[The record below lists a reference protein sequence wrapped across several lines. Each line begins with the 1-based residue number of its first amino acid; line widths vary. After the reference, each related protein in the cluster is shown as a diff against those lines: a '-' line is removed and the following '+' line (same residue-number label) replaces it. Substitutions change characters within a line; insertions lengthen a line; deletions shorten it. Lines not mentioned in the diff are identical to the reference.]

1 MKKLAEVKRIRCGS
15 VNTYLIEEHG
25 RAVLVDTGRN
35 GFEEKVLAQCRK
47 TKVELIVLTHGHAD
61 HVQNT
66 AYLRKELGV
75 PVALHKEDLSLIKDN
90 FKEPLRF
97 QGMLGMA
104 VAEVTEKS
112 FETDRIPEFTPEIF
126 IGEGDWLKDYGIN
139 ARIMGLPGHTRGSI
153 GIDLD
158 EKAVI
163 VGDALMNMFYPG
175 LSLVYWNRAEM
186 LKSADKIS
194 ALGARKVYFGHGSP
208 VENRAWNRTGI

>member
-1 MKKLAEVKRIRCGS
+1 MAEVKRIRCGS
-15 VNTYLIEEHG
+15 VNSYLIEEHG

-47 TKVELIVLTHGHAD
+47 TKVELIVLTHGHVD

-75 PVALHKEDLSLIKDN
+75 PVALHKEDLNLIKDN

-104 VAEVTEKS
+104 VAEVTAKS
-112 FETDRIPEFTPEIF
+112 SETDWIPEFTPEIF
-126 IGEGDWLKDYGIN
+126 IDEGDWLKDYGIN

-175 LSLVYWNRAEM
+175 LSLVYWDRAEM

-208 VENRAWNRTGI
+208 VENRTWNRTGN

>member
-15 VNTYLIEEHG
+15 VNSYLIEEHG

-47 TKVELIVLTHGHAD
+47 TKVELIVLTHGHVD

-75 PVALHKEDLSLIKDN
+75 PVALHKEDLNLIKDN
-90 FKEPLRF
+90 FMEPLRF
-97 QGMLGMA
+97 RGMLGMA
-104 VAEVTEKS
+104 VAEVTAKS
-112 FETDRIPEFTPEIF
+112 SETDRIPEFKPEIF
-126 IGEGDWLKDYGIN
+126 IDEGDWLKDYGIN

-175 LSLVYWNRAEM
+175 LSLVYWDRAKM

-208 VENRAWNRTGI
+208 VENRAWNRVGI

>member
-97 QGMLGMA
+97 QGMLGMT
-104 VAEVTEKS
+104 VAEVTAKS

>member
-1 MKKLAEVKRIRCGS
+1 MAEVKRIRCGS

-66 AYLRKELGV
+66 AYLRKKLGV

-90 FKEPLRF
+90 FTEPLRF

-104 VAEVTEKS
+104 VAEVTAKS

-175 LSLVYWNRAEM
+175 LSLVYWNRVEM

-194 ALGARKVYFGHGSP
+194 ALGARKVYFGHGCP

>member
-1 MKKLAEVKRIRCGS
+1 M
-15 VNTYLIEEHG
+15 
-25 RAVLVDTGRN
+25 
-35 GFEEKVLAQCRK
+35 
-47 TKVELIVLTHGHAD
+47 LTHGHAD

-66 AYLRKELGV
+66 AYLKKELGV
-75 PVALHKEDLSLIKDN
+75 PVALHKEDLNLIKDK
-90 FKEPLRF
+90 FKESLRF

-104 VAEVTEKS
+104 VAEVSAKS
-112 FETDRIPEFTPEIF
+112 SETDRIPGFTPEIF
-126 IGEGDWLKDYGIN
+126 VNEGDWLKDYGIN

-175 LSLVYWNRAEM
+175 LSLVYWDRAEM